1 MQNLEQIRARNA
13 IAFANKDGKKVMGP
27 QGGEVIKKLAPH
39 ILNHGL
45 LATAAYSFTE
55 KEGWQLTFDAIARHL
70 ADPDVA
76 VVPADK
82 VKDRVTLMDFL
93 TAKTTTSEVLK
104 HATAEA
110 MAWLQYAR
118 RFVKK
123 EERTNDRNA

>member
-13 IAFANKDGKKVMGP
+13 VAFATRDGSRVTGP

-70 ADPDVA
+70 ADPQIA
-76 VVPADK
+76 VVPSPE
-82 VKDRVTLMDFL
+82 VHDRTTLLAYL

-104 HATAEA
+104 LATAET

-118 RFVKK
+118 RFVRKDDQNH
-123 EERTNDRNA
+123 NDR

>member
-1 MQNLEQIRARNA
+1 MQNLEQVRARNA
-13 IAFANKDGKKVMGP
+13 LNFATKDGEKVCGP
-27 QGGEVIKKLAPH
+27 LGGEVIKKLPPL

-55 KEGWQLTFDAIARHL
+55 KVGWQLTFDAIARHL

-76 VVPADK
+76 VFPADK
-82 VKDRVTLMDFL
+82 VKDRVSLLAFL
-93 TAKTTTSEVLK
+93 TAKDTTSEVLK
-104 HATAEA
+104 LATIET

-123 EERTNDRNA
+123 AQA